1 MRRQRRAGQGI
12 IEYTLLLMLVAMV
25 VLAILMLF
33 GTQIGNAFS
42 MITGGL

>member
-1 MRRQRRAGQGI
+1 MRHKGQRGQGL
-12 IEYTLLLMLVAMV
+12 IEYTLIIMLVAMV